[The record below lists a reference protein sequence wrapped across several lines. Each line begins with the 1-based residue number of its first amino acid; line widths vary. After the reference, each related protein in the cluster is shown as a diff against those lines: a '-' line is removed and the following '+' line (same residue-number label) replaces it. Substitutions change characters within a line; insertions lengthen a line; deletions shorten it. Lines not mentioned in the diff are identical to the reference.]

1 MAGVDTECMVCL
13 KHAIRV
19 PVCALIP
26 GSCALAVS
34 HLKRVITAS
43 SLPGSGLR
51 SHWQAL
57 GSVVLVGGWPPVSSR
72 PGTSEGLLWLG
83 FLGDFWGAWCGEG
96 SGTPDWGAL
105 VLRCPLELPP
115 SGPASTLSDFVCITH
130 TEQKCRLPQGGA
142 SGLVWQCWWASD
154 ASLCPCS
161 SQLSAMNTSQS
172 FPSTACR
179 LTPSGGLEASLASR
193 WTGE

>member
-1 MAGVDTECMVCL
+1 MYGVPEACHLCSSLCPDSWVTCL
-13 KHAIRV
+13 T
-19 PVCALIP
+19 
-26 GSCALAVS
+26 VS

-51 SHWQAL
+51 SRWQAA
-57 GSVVLVGGWPPVSSR
+57 GSVVLVGGWPPVSSC

-83 FLGDFWGAWCGEG
+83 FLGDFWGVWCGEG